1 MKAPSLF
8 ENIDHWFAIQREKAR
23 QNGYYYVEDL
33 GHWSE
38 RDREIYLMYYP
49 CDLGLYIGILLALL
63 LTVNIGKAVS
73 SLD

>member
-8 ENIDHWFAIQREKAR
+8 ENIDHWFAIQRERAR

-49 CDLGLYIGILLALL
+49 CTNEEAKDEDAEGL
-63 LTVNIGKAVS
+63 
-73 SLD
+73 

>member
-8 ENIDHWFAIQREKAR
+8 ENVDHWFAIQREKAR

-49 CDLGLYIGILLALL
+49 CANEDAKDDDAEGL
-63 LTVNIGKAVS
+63 
-73 SLD
+73 

>member
-38 RDREIYLMYYP
+38 RDREIYHNRNYTLSIFFYRQNMCGMRP
-49 CDLGLYIGILLALL
+49 R
-63 LTVNIGKAVS
+63 S
-73 SLD
+73 

>member
-49 CDLGLYIGILLALL
+49 CTNEGTKDEDTEGL
-63 LTVNIGKAVS
+63 
-73 SLD
+73 